1 MTEQIEKI
9 LYFDPQQAKHICCG
23 RCGSICGTDFYFT
36 AGNLFAI
43 MEKEKNRRNRYV
55 LCHFYRRLLQSS
67 R

>member
-23 RCGSICGTDFYFT
+23 RCGGICGTDFYFT

-43 MEKEKNRRNRYV
+43 MEKREK
-55 LCHFYRRLLQSS
+55 
-67 R
+67 